1 MRSAETP
8 GTPPRTAGRWF
19 GVITVTV
26 SLLAL
31 VGCNTIQ
38 SPAGTDITDKTL
50 IQSPVVTSTESNSMD
65 STPAF
70 PTCPNESHAGTNG
83 RGQNG
88 HDGYGQNGQNGTGNG
103 GNGGNGGNAIGGNGG
118 DATGGVGGVVRLFAD
133 EPVVIGCGNTVNGP
147 GEVPGGN
154 ANGGNANGGNA
165 TGGNGGNAT
174 GGNGG

>member
-1 MRSAETP
+1 MK
-8 GTPPRTAGRWF
+8 GTEEVRALGRDAGYTPRTAGRWF
-19 GVITVTV
+19 GVIAVTL
-26 SLLAL
+26 SLLTL

-38 SPAGTDITDKTL
+38 SPAGTGATDKTL

-65 STPAF
+65 STPAS

-88 HDGYGQNGQNGTGNG
+88 HDGYGQNGHDGQNGTGNG

-118 DATGGVGGVVRLFAD
+118 NATGGDGG
-133 EPVVIGCGNTVNGP
+133 VVIGCGNTVNGP

-154 ANGGNANGGNA
+154 ANGGNA

-174 GGNGG
+174 GGNGGNGG

>member
-1 MRSAETP
+1 MK
-8 GTPPRTAGRWF
+8 GTEEVRALGRDAGYTPRTAGRWF
-19 GVITVTV
+19 GVITVTL
-26 SLLAL
+26 SLLTL
-31 VGCNTIQ
+31 VGCNTVQ

-50 IQSPVVTSTESNSMD
+50 IQSPVVTNTESNSMD

-70 PTCPNESHAGTNG
+70 PTCPNDSHAGTNG

-88 HDGYGQNGQNGTGNG
+88 HDGYGQNGHNGTGNG

-118 DATGGVGGVVRLFAD
+118 NATGGVGG
-133 EPVVIGCGNTVNGP
+133 VVIGCGNTVNGP

-154 ANGGNANGGNA
+154 ANGGNA

-174 GGNGG
+174 GGNGGNGG